1 MPWNKSQSSVLLTID
16 TSAVSTQEFIYFYN
30 KNNFNSDQIDDKQS
44 IDDYLQLFIKF
55 KLKVREA
62 YALRF
67 DQRSSYQ
74 KELEGYR
81 KQLVKPY
88 LSEQRVIDSLISEG
102 YQRLN
107 KEVKATHILIRLD
120 SRKSGQDTVEAYQ
133 KISELRARAMKGEN
147 FGLLAQQYSHDP
159 TAKANQGNLGY
170 FTAFQMVYD
179 FETSAYN
186 TPVGQ
191 ISHPFRT
198 NYGYHIVKVEDIR
211 PSQGKVKVSHIMV
224 KTSKTISVKDS
235 IDAAQKIFTISQ
247 QLDQGSNW
255 NEMCE
260 LYSEDNGTKRR
271 GGSLPWFGTRD
282 MAPGFEQAS
291 FALTGKGDISSP
303 VRSPYGW
310 HIIKLEDKRPL
321 EPFDSLRNW
330 LTTKV
335 KSASRSKI
343 TKRSLISRLK
353 KENQYLQF
361 YTAKQLALEKADTN
375 LTRGKWN
382 HEIDSSVSDQIIFQ
396 LKDESNSIF
405 DFFYWLEANQKP
417 KANISA
423 RAYME
428 ELLEKFTEEHI
439 LRYEEQHLEDKYFD
453 FKMLLKEYREGILLF
468 DLMDTIVWSKAA
480 KDTLGLKKYYQ
491 DSIHKYQWQERADL
505 IILSSPDTSVLKE
518 ASALLKSGTFP
529 LGTPIN
535 LTPEA
540 EQNMLNGENRQM
552 LSDIVKQLGK
562 GRWLLI
568 SGNFQTK
575 IKFTN
580 LSLVTEYLKNHSIN
594 ENQYQV
600 VDNTDSGQDISIAIY
615 SSNVEDL
622 EMSLKQEKP
631 LGLKVES
638 GLYERG
644 NHPLLNEIIWKVGE
658 QTIVKNNRNYLIIAK
673 NILPPQSKSLDEIR
687 GIVISDYQ
695 NLLEHEWV
703 ESLRKKYQTT
713 INNHE
718 LKKIY
723 SQLGGS

>member
-1 MPWNKSQSSVLLTID
+1 MTID

-67 DQRSSYQ
+67 DQSSSYQ

-88 LSEQRVIDSLISEG
+88 LAEQRVIDSLVSEG
-102 YQRLN
+102 YQRLT
-107 KEVKATHILIRLD
+107 KEVKASHILIRLD
-120 SRKSGQDTVEAYQ
+120 SRKSDQDTVEAYQ
-133 KISELRARAMKGEN
+133 KISDLRARAMNGEN
-147 FGLLAQQYSHDP
+147 FALLAQQNSHDP

-191 ISHPFRT
+191 ISNPFRT

-211 PSQGKVKVSHIMV
+211 PSQGKIKVSHIMV
-224 KTSKTISVKDS
+224 KTSQTMSVKDS
-235 IDAAQKIFTISQ
+235 IDAAQKIFAISQ
-247 QLDQGSNW
+247 QLDHGSNW

-271 GGSLPWFGTRD
+271 GGSLPWFGTRT
-282 MAPGFEQAS
+282 PGFEQAS
-291 FALTGKGDISSP
+291 FALTSKGDISSP

-343 TKRSLISRLK
+343 TKRLLISRLK

-361 YTAKQLALEKADTN
+361 YSDKQLALEKADTN
-375 LTRGKWN
+375 LTLGKWN
-382 HEIDSSVSDQIIFQ
+382 YEIDSSVSDQIIFQ
-396 LKDESNSIF
+396 LKDEFNSIF

-428 ELLEKFTEEHI
+428 ELLEKFTEERV

-453 FKMLLKEYREGILLF
+453 FKMLFKEYREGILLF
-468 DLMDTIVWSKAA
+468 DLMDTIVWSKAV

-505 IILSSPDTSVLKE
+505 IILSSPDTSVLQE
-518 ASALLKSGTFP
+518 ASALLNSGTFP

-540 EQNMLNGENRQM
+540 EQNMLNGE
-552 LSDIVKQLGK
+552 
-562 GRWLLI
+562 
-568 SGNFQTK
+568 
-575 IKFTN
+575 
-580 LSLVTEYLKNHSIN
+580 
-594 ENQYQV
+594 
-600 VDNTDSGQDISIAIY
+600 TDRCYRI
-615 SSNVEDL
+615 
-622 EMSLKQEKP
+622 
-631 LGLKVES
+631 
-638 GLYERG
+638 
-644 NHPLLNEIIWKVGE
+644 
-658 QTIVKNNRNYLIIAK
+658 
-673 NILPPQSKSLDEIR
+673 
-687 GIVISDYQ
+687 
-695 NLLEHEWV
+695 
-703 ESLRKKYQTT
+703 
-713 INNHE
+713 
-718 LKKIY
+718 
-723 SQLGGS
+723 